1 MIRAFFEGPAGS
13 GKTHHL
19 IDEAVRASGD
29 VFVDPGQKL
38 LALTFMNGSRHRLNY
53 RFRDVPQLRGRFVCL
68 TFDSFAG
75 MVAHRRRSLLRE
87 LPCAIYSPGLNEFDR
102 ICIDAARLLEVP
114 AVAAWIAA
122 TYPLVVVDEAQDLNP
137 HRFRLLK
144 ALSAATWLIGAADE
158 FQNLNEDIDARD
170 VVAWLKGAETPN
182 ELTQIRRTSRDGLL
196 QVADALRNGAD
207 VCGRLRLKKARPPSR
222 KTWYEAPGV
231 RLLEAPAKNPGLVS
245 WAVANELRILG
256 RDAVVLTPDARSEFV
271 QDVLHAVETKP
282 FSLNKKVGTTF
293 GPFPLSRERRH
304 EEEAADILGPF
315 GDQNPVSLKA
325 ATACISGLK
334 HPACPHICARL
345 ERARNVRGETEFTQ
359 QRLGEIVGDVLR
371 DIARHHPRSGG
382 GRRVMTIHQA
392 KNREF
397 LRVLVMWPH
406 SATGSPEQLR
416 RLLYNAVTRAKECCS
431 IVAFGQGRTRKPPF
445 A

>member
-19 IDEAVRASGD
+19 IDEAVSASGG

-75 MVAHRRRSLLRE
+75 MVARRRRSLLRE
-87 LPCAIYSPGLNEFDR
+87 LPDVNHPPERSEFDR
-102 ICIDAARLLEVP
+102 TCIDAARLLELP

-122 TYPLVVVDEAQDLNP
+122 SYPLVVVDEAQDLNP

-144 ALSAATWLIGAADE
+144 ALEATTCLIAAADE
-158 FQNLNEDIDARD
+158 FQNLYEDIDARD
-170 VVAWLKGAETPN
+170 VVSWLKGAERPN
-182 ELTQIRRTSRDGLL
+182 ELTQIRRTSRNGLL
-196 QVADALRNGAD
+196 LVADALRSGAD
-207 VCGRLRLKKARPPSR
+207 VCGRLQFKKGRPPS
-222 KTWYEAPGV
+222 KKEWHEAAGV
-231 RLLEAPAKNPGLVS
+231 RLIEAPATNAGIVA
-245 WAVANELRILG
+245 WAVANELRIL
-256 RDAVVLTPDARSEFV
+256 RKHAVILTSDAKSDFV
-271 QDVLHAVETKP
+271 QEVLQAVETKS
-282 FSLNKKVGTTF
+282 FSLNKKKGSTF
-293 GPFPLSRERRH
+293 GPFPLSRELRH
-304 EEEAADILGPF
+304 EEEAADMLTSFESDGVI
-315 GDQNPVSLKA
+315 SLRA
-325 ATACISGLK
+325 ATQRIAGLK
-334 HPACPHICARL
+334 HPACPHICERL
-345 ERARNVRGETEFTQ
+345 ERARNVRGETEFSQ
-359 QRLGEIVGDVLR
+359 QRLGVIVGDVLR
-371 DIARHHPRSGG
+371 DIARHHPRAEG

-397 LRVLVMWPH
+397 QDVLVMWPH
-406 SATGSPEQLR
+406 SAMGSPEQLR

-431 IVAFGQGRTRKPPF
+431 IVVFGQGRRKKPPF